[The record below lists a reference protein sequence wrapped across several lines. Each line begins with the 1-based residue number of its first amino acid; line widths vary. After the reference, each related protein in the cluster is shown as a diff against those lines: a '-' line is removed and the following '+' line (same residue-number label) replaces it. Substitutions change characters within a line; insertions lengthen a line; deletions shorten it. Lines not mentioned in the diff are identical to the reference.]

1 MSARRGKG
9 KMPKR
14 MFRRERVAPPPIPP
28 GSRVVYQEPGRE
40 KMWEVLEEF
49 VEPFWDQEADAA
61 SYRMLLNMGMLAWNV
76 ALQPEEERPQIIDSI
91 LGGALPGAEPAA
103 LAVAKAIVEAL
114 VRRKLEFFADNR
126 RMIYSFELT
135 DRGDDFHLT
144 VASTI

>member
-14 MFRRERVAPPPIPP
+14 MFRRERIAPPPIPP

-40 KMWEVLEEF
+40 KMSEVLEEF
-49 VEPFWDQEADAA
+49 VEPFRDREADAD

-76 ALQPEEERPQIIDSI
+76 ALQPEEQREPSIDEV
-91 LGGALPGAEPAA
+91 LGRALAGAEPMA
-103 LAVAKAIVEAL
+103 LAAAKAIVEAL